1 MGSTSRWNVILIYS
15 KKRITKSQSHWIG
28 RGLHANKQN
37 PHVNYMNLNQ
47 KHKPL
52 IQNYVNKELKD
63 DTYVFTYFC
72 DFSIFDTDE
81 LK

>member
-1 MGSTSRWNVILIYS
+1 
-15 KKRITKSQSHWIG
+15 
-28 RGLHANKQN
+28 
-37 PHVNYMNLNQ
+37 MNLNQ